1 MTEETEAIL
10 TVAALMVLAART
22 APKARGVDEIKTN
35 IVTGT
40 GLHTL
45 ADGMV
50 AFGEQNNIPFFIRDG
65 KCMAMS
71 DACVLIG
78 VRGSVAVGVNC
89 QGCGFVSCKDFQEAF
104 ARNKPSRTPFT
115 GPNCIIRI
123 ADLGIALG
131 SAVKTAQLHN
141 VDNRIMYSA
150 GVAARSLGWL
160 SDCTSVYGIPLKGS
174 GKNIF
179 FDR

>member
-1 MTEETEAIL
+1 MNDETGAIR

-22 APKARGVDEIKTN
+22 APKARGVDEIETK
-35 IVTGT
+35 IITG
-40 GLHTL
+40 HEIHQL
-45 ADGMV
+45 ATEMERI
-50 AFGEQNNIPFFIRDG
+50 GERDSIPFFIRDG
-65 KCMAMS
+65 KGVGQS

-78 VRGSVAVGVNC
+78 IRGEVSVGVNC
-89 QGCGFVSCKDFQEAF
+89 EGCGFPSCMDFSEACTRRVCTD
-104 ARNKPSRTPFT
+104 APFR

-123 ADLGIALG
+123 TDLGIAVG
-131 SAVKTAQLHN
+131 SAVKTAQVHN
-141 VDNRIMYSA
+141 ADNRIMYSA

-160 SDCTSVYGIPLKGS
+160 QSCSAVYGIPLKAS

>member
-1 MTEETEAIL
+1 MTAETEAIR
-10 TVAALMVLAART
+10 TVACLMVLSART
-22 APKARGVDEIKTN
+22 APKARGVDEIKTR
-35 IVTGT
+35 IVSEIE
-40 GLHTL
+40 LKQL
-45 ADGMV
+45 ADEMV
-50 AFGEQNNIPFFIRDG
+50 TIGEKSSIPFFIRDG
-65 KCMAMS
+65 KCMALS

-78 VRGSVAVGVNC
+78 VRGGVPVGVNC
-89 QGCGFVSCKDFQEAF
+89 QGCGLISCDDFQETF
-104 ARNKPSRTPFT
+104 TQKKPSSTPFS

-123 ADLGIALG
+123 ADLGIAVG
-131 SAVKTAQLHN
+131 SAVKTAQVHN

-160 SDCTSVYGIPLKGS
+160 NDCTSVYGIPLKGS